1 MADGKI
7 VIAVD
12 ADAKK
17 AQKELDS
24 LSAKIDKMEAKLN
37 EDTGTQSGLKKELD
51 AALQA
56 AKQTE
61 DALKSLRSE
70 ADRLKDITSGS
81 ASANPA
87 EYIDAYSRQAEV
99 AAQIKEQEQLL
110 AQQNKTAE
118 SLGNQYAKITDKVIN
133 QTAALDAA
141 KTKAGE
147 LVQQITNA
155 SGASAKMAEASAR
168 VEKSMD
174 KFGRR
179 LGNLF
184 NRALVFTVISRG
196 LSQLRSWIG
205 KTIMKSDEARAA
217 VAKLKGALLTLAQP
231 IMKVVIPAFVLLVN
245 VLTRIVNALATLVSK
260 LFGTSFSKSASEA
273 AAAYGEEAEAISGVG
288 DAAEKA
294 GKSMASFDEINQL
307 SGDSGTGGSAGAGGG
322 IGADTIA
329 PDFSAMVKDQLT
341 SITELFA
348 GAALLALGAI
358 LTFSGAN
365 IPLGIALMAL
375 GALAVW
381 DVVSNHWGEIA
392 EILQGQ
398 VGLVTAIVSTAL
410 LAIGA
415 ILVFSGANIPLG
427 LGLMIAG
434 AIGLAATVAA
444 NWGAIT
450 EALQGPIG
458 AITAIVSGA
467 LFVVGA
473 ILAFS
478 GANIPLGIGLM
489 VAGAA
494 GLAAV
499 AAVNW
504 NTITETLRGPIGG
517 IVAIVGAAL
526 LALGAILAFS
536 GANLPLG
543 IGLMVAG
550 AAGLAAVAAV
560 NWNTIT
566 ETLRGPIGGIVAIVG
581 AALLALGAILAFS
594 GANLPLGIGLMVA
607 GAAGLAATSAINW
620 DTIKAKLQGPIG
632 KITAIVSAALLA
644 IGAILAFTGANIP
657 LGVGLM
663 AAGAIGLAAT
673 VAVNWN
679 TIQGKMQGPLGK
691 ITAIVGGA
699 LLALGAVLL
708 FTGAGIPL
716 GLGLLAA
723 GGVSLAAAIAPN
735 WNFITEKLKDCW
747 GKIKDFWKKN
757 IAPVFTG
764 EWWAN
769 LAKNAMNGL
778 IAQIENGINSALGG
792 LGGLVNGAIRLL
804 NKVPGVDLGT
814 VSWGNVQLP
823 RLASGAVIPP
833 NREFMAVLGDQ
844 KSGTNIETPLSTM
857 VQAFKQAMNENG
869 GVGARQMTVV
879 LQLDRRELGRAVYQL
894 NNEESQRV
902 GVRLAGVKA

>member
-1 MADGKI
+1 M
-7 VIAVD
+7 
-12 ADAKK
+12 
-17 AQKELDS
+17 
-24 LSAKIDKMEAKLN
+24 
-37 EDTGTQSGLKKELD
+37 
-51 AALQA
+51 
-56 AKQTE
+56 
-61 DALKSLRSE
+61 
-70 ADRLKDITSGS
+70 
-81 ASANPA
+81 
-87 EYIDAYSRQAEV
+87 
-99 AAQIKEQEQLL
+99 
-110 AQQNKTAE
+110 
-118 SLGNQYAKITDKVIN
+118 
-133 QTAALDAA
+133 
-141 KTKAGE
+141 
-147 LVQQITNA
+147 QQITNA
-155 SGASAKMAEASAR
+155 SGASAKMAEVSAS
-168 VEKSMD
+168 VEKSMN

-179 LGNLF
+179 LSGVL
-184 NRALVFTVISRG
+184 RSALIFTVLSRG
-196 LSQLRSWIG
+196 LSQLRSWLSE
-205 KTIMKSDEARAA
+205 TIKKSDEARAA
-217 VAKLKGALLTLAQP
+217 VARLKGALLTLAQP
-231 IMKVVIPAFVLLVN
+231 IMKVVIPAFILLVN

-260 LFGTSFSKSASEA
+260 LFGTSFPKSAAEA
-273 AAAYGEEAEAISGVG
+273 AAAYGDEAEAISDVG
-288 DAAEKA
+288 DAAKKA

-307 SGDSGTGGSAGAGGG
+307 SNDSGSSGGAGAGGG
-322 IGADTIA
+322 IGSDTIA
-329 PDFSAMVKDQLT
+329 PDFSAMIKDQLT
-341 SITELFA
+341 SITELFV

-365 IPLGIALMAL
+365 IPLGIALMAV

-381 DVVSNHWGEIA
+381 DAVSNHWGEIA
-392 EILQGQ
+392 GILQGQ
-398 VGLVTAIVSTAL
+398 VGLITAIVSTAL

-434 AIGLAATVAA
+434 AVGLAATVAA
-444 NWGAIT
+444 NWGSIT

-458 AITAIVSGA
+458 IITAIVSGA
-467 LFVVGA
+467 LLVVGA

-478 GANIPLGIGLM
+478 GANIPIGIGLM
-489 VAGAA
+489 AAGAV

-504 NTITETLRGPIGG
+504 DTITAALRGP
-517 IVAIVGAAL
+517 VG
-526 LALGAILAFS
+526 
-536 GANLPLG
+536 N
-543 IGLMVAG
+543 
-550 AAGLAAVAAV
+550 
-560 NWNTIT
+560 
-566 ETLRGPIGGIVAIVG
+566 IVAIVG

-607 GAAGLAATSAINW
+607 GAAGLAATATINW
-620 DTIKAKLQGPIG
+620 DTIKTKLQGPIG

-644 IGAILAFTGANIP
+644 VGAILAFTGASLP
-657 LGVGLM
+657 LGIGLM

-673 VAVNWN
+673 AAVNWN
-679 TIQGKMQGPLGK
+679 TIQEKMKGPLGK

-735 WNFITEKLKDCW
+735 WDFIVSKVKDCW

-778 IAQIENGINSALGG
+778 IAEIESGINRALGG

-804 NKVPGVDLGT
+804 NKVPGVDIGN

-844 KSGTNIETPLSTM
+844 KSGTNIETPLATM
-857 VQAFKQAMNENG
+857 VQAFKQAMNETG
-869 GVGARQMTVV
+869 GMGGRQITVV
-879 LQLDRRELGRAVYQL
+879 MQLDHRELGRAVYNL
-894 NNEESQRV
+894 NNEETQRV
-902 GVRLAGVKA
+902 GVKLAGVKA

>member
-1 MADGKI
+1 MEDGKI
-7 VIAVD
+7 VVTVD

-17 AQKELDS
+17 AQKELDT

-51 AALQA
+51 AALQS

-70 ADRLKDITSGS
+70 ADRLKGITSGN

-110 AQQNKTAE
+110 VQQNKTAE
-118 SLGNQYAKITDKVIN
+118 KLGSQYAKITDKVIT
-133 QTAALDAA
+133 QTDALDAA

-155 SGASAKMAEASAR
+155 SGASAKMAEVSAS
-168 VEKSMD
+168 VEKSMN

-179 LGNLF
+179 LSGVL
-184 NRALVFTVISRG
+184 RSALVFTVLSRG
-196 LSQLRSWIG
+196 LSQLRSWLSQ
-205 KTIMKSDEARAA
+205 TIMQNEAARAA
-217 VAKLKGALLTLAQP
+217 VARLKGALLTLAQP
-231 IMKVVIPAFVLLVN
+231 LLKVVIPAFVLFVN
-245 VLTRIVNALATLVSK
+245 VLTRIVTAIATLVSK
-260 LFGTSFSKSASEA
+260 IFGTSYAQSAADA
-273 AAAYGEEAEAISGVG
+273 AAAYDDESEAIAGVG
-288 DAAEKA
+288 DAAKKA
-294 GKSMASFDEINQL
+294 GKSLANFDEINQL
-307 SGDSGTGGSAGAGGG
+307 SSNSDSSGGGASAGGG
-322 IGADTIA
+322 IGDGSIA
-329 PDFSAMVKDQLT
+329 PDFSAMIKDQLT
-341 SITELFA
+341 SITELFV

-365 IPLGIALMAL
+365 IPLGIALMAV

-381 DVVSNHWGEIA
+381 DAVSNHWGEIA
-392 EILQGQ
+392 GILQGQ
-398 VGLVTAIVSTAL
+398 VGLITAIVSTAL

-415 ILVFSGANIPLG
+415 LLVFSGANIPLG

-434 AIGLAATVAA
+434 AVGLAATVAA
-444 NWGAIT
+444 NWGSIT

-458 AITAIVSGA
+458 IITAIVSGA
-467 LFVVGA
+467 LLVVGA

-478 GANIPLGIGLM
+478 GANIPIGIGLM
-489 VAGAA
+489 AAGAV

-504 NTITETLRGPIGG
+504 DTITAALRGP
-517 IVAIVGAAL
+517 VG
-526 LALGAILAFS
+526 
-536 GANLPLG
+536 N
-543 IGLMVAG
+543 
-550 AAGLAAVAAV
+550 
-560 NWNTIT
+560 
-566 ETLRGPIGGIVAIVG
+566 IVAIVG

-607 GAAGLAATSAINW
+607 GAAGLAATATINW
-620 DTIKAKLQGPIG
+620 DTIKTKLQGPIG

-644 IGAILAFTGANIP
+644 VGAILAFTGASLP
-657 LGVGLM
+657 LGIGLM

-673 VAVNWN
+673 AAVNWN
-679 TIQGKMQGPLGK
+679 TIQEKMKGPLGK

-735 WNFITEKLKDCW
+735 WDFIVSKVKDCW

-778 IAQIENGINSALGG
+778 IAEIESGINRALGG

-804 NKVPGVDLGT
+804 NKVPGVDIGN

-857 VQAFKQAMNENG
+857 VQAFKQAMNET
-869 GVGARQMTVV
+869 GVAGSRQMTVIF
-879 LQLDRRELGRAVYQL
+879 QLDRRELGRTIYQL
-894 NNEESQRV
+894 NNEETQRV
-902 GVRLAGVKA
+902 GVKLAGVKT